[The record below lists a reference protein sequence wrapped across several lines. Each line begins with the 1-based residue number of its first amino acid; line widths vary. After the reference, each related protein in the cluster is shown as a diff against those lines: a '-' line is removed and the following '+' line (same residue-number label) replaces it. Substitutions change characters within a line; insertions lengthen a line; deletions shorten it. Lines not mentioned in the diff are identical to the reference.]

1 MVSNSFTQ
9 YLSWGLLII
18 PGPMYVHLSWAPRWR
33 LLCMIEDG
41 DNPFKG
47 LPVSD
52 NERSTEVSDMAG
64 DDSELV
70 EVVESFE
77 EE

>member
-1 MVSNSFTQ
+1 
-9 YLSWGLLII
+9 
-18 PGPMYVHLSWAPRWR
+18 
-33 LLCMIEDG
+33 MIEDG